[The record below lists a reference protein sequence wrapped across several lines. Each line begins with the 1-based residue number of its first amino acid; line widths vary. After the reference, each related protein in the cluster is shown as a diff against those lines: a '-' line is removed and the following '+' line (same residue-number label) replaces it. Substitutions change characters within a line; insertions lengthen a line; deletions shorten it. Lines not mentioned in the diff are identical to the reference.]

1 MQFNQLKRKTPHK
14 KKLIV
19 GRGGRRGK
27 TSGRGTKGQKARSG
41 HRIRPQTR
49 DVMKRLPKQRGFKFP
64 KIGKKFAIV
73 SLGQIEKN
81 FENDAIINPA
91 ILAEKKLIKKIG
103 DKLPKVKILNNG
115 EFSKKI
121 TVSSCATSA
130 SVKEKIEKAGG
141 KVE

>member
-1 MQFNQLKRKTPHK
+1 MQLHELKRKHK
-14 KKLIV
+14 AKRAKLV
-19 GRGGRRGK
+19 GRGGKRGK

-81 FENDAIINPA
+81 FENGAVINLVV
-91 ILAEKKLIKKIG
+91 LAEKKLIKKIG
-103 DKLPKVKILNNG
+103 GKLPKVKILNNG
-115 EFSKKI
+115 
-121 TVSSCATSA
+121 
-130 SVKEKIEKAGG
+130 
-141 KVE
+141 